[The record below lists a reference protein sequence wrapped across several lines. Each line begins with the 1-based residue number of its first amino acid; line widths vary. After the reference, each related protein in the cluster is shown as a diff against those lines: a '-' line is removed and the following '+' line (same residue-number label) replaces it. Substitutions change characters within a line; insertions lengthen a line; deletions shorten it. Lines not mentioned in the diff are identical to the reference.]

1 MGHELE
7 YFDID
12 NTDKREY
19 LVGKLTQKVINL
31 LKLPTIETDILI
43 SKDRIKYTL
52 KHEPEFDSYEQYKE
66 CFEMIPDII
75 ATPDYVAIHPNGESI
90 EYIKQLSKLVLVA
103 VRIKSG
109 ERLWVSSFFTISRA
123 KLNLYIR
130 QGTAKRFSK

>member
-1 MGHELE
+1 ME
-7 YFDID
+7 YFNID
-12 NTDKREY
+12 NIDKREY

-66 CFEMIPDII
+66 CFEMTPDII
-75 ATPDYVAIHPNGESI
+75 ATPDYVAVHPNGESI
-90 EYIKQLSKLVLVA
+90 EYIKQLNKLVLVA

-109 ERLWVSSFFTISRA
+109 ERLWVSSFFTITRA

-130 QGTAKRFSK
+130 QGTAKRVPK